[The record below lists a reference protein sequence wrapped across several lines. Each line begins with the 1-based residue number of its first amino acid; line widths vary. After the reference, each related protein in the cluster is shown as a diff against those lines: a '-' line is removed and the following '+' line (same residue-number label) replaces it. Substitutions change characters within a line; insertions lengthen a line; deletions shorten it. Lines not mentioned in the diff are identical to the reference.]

1 MEKDRSTK
9 IIAIAALLVGVVG
22 LSLGFAAFSNTL
34 TISSS
39 AEVKP
44 DPNTFNVDFSATTS
58 GDLSEAPVTPAL
70 TPSTAVE
77 GFEASDGTID
87 NSVAGAPKITK
98 LHATFTEPG
107 QKATYTFSAKNIGE
121 YEAFLKSIVF
131 SNVASGST
139 TKVCTPGT
147 GTTAALVTAACE
159 DITLSIKVGNEAVT
173 TGSVAS
179 ITNHSLAINANDPI
193 VVTIEYAAGGHRADG
208 DFTVAF
214 GDITLTYS
222 SVD

>member
-39 AEVKP
+39 AEVTP
-44 DPNTFNVDFSATTS
+44 DQNTFNVDFSSTTS
-58 GDLSEAPVTPAL
+58 GDLTESAVTPVL
-70 TPSTAVE
+70 TPTGVTNFTAT
-77 GFEASDGTID
+77 DGTID
-87 NSVAGAPKITK
+87 NTVAGAPKITG

-121 YEAFLKSIVF
+121 YEAFLKSIAF
-131 SNVASGST
+131 ENVTGEST
-139 TKVCTPGT
+139 TKVCTPGS
-147 GTTAALVTAACE
+147 GTTAALVTAACA
-159 DITLSIKVGNEAVT
+159 DINVSIKVGSEAVA
-173 TGSVAS
+173 TGSVGS

-214 GDITLTYS
+214 GDIVLTYS

>member
-1 MEKDRSTK
+1 MEKDRGTK

-44 DPNTFNVDFSATTS
+44 DQSKFNVDFSATSSGEVSTS
-58 GDLSEAPVTPAL
+58 PVTAVLSP
-70 TPSTAVE
+70 TGVE
-77 GFEASDGTID
+77 GFTATDGTID
-87 NSVAGAPKITK
+87 NSGDPKITN
-98 LHATFTEPG
+98 LHAKFTEPG
-107 QKATYTFSAKNIGE
+107 QTATYTFSAKNIGE
-121 YEAFLKSIVF
+121 YIAYLKTISF
-131 SNVASGST
+131 ANVAGESA

-147 GTTAALVTAACE
+147 GTTASLVSAACE

-179 ITNHSLAINANDPI
+179 ITNHSLAIDANDPI
-193 VVTIEYAAGGHRADG
+193 VVTITYAAGGHRADG

>member
-1 MEKDRSTK
+1 MEKDRNTK

-39 AEVKP
+39 AEVTP
-44 DPNTFNVDFSATTS
+44 DENTFNVDFSATTS
-58 GDLSEAPVTPAL
+58 GDKSEAPVVPVL
-70 TPSTAVE
+70 TPSTAVT
-77 GFEASDGTID
+77 GFSADEATID
-87 NSVAGAPKITK
+87 NSGAGTPKITG

-121 YEAFLKSIVF
+121 YEAFLKSIAF
-131 SNVASGST
+131 ENVTGEST

-147 GTTAALVTAACE
+147 GTTATLVNAACE
-159 DITLSIKVGNEAVT
+159 DINVSIKVGSEAVA
-173 TGSVAS
+173 TGSVGS
-179 ITNHSLAINANDPI
+179 ITNHSLAIDANDPI
-193 VVTIEYAAGGHRADG
+193 VVTIEYATNGHRADG

-214 GDITLTYS
+214 GDIVLTYS

>member
-39 AEVKP
+39 AEVTP
-44 DPNTFNVDFSATTS
+44 DENTFNVDFSSTTS
-58 GDLSEAPVTPAL
+58 GALQTDPVTPTL
-70 TPSTAVE
+70 TPTGVTGFTATN
-77 GFEASDGTID
+77 GTID
-87 NSVAGAPKITK
+87 NSVAGAPKITG

-121 YEAFLKSIVF
+121 YIAYLKSITF
-131 SNVASGST
+131 ANATGGST
-139 TKVCTPGT
+139 SRVCTPGT
-147 GTTAALVTAACE
+147 NTTASLVTAACD
-159 DITLSIKVGNEAVT
+159 DITVSIKVGDEAVT

-179 ITNHSLAINANDPI
+179 ITNHSLAIGANDPI
-193 VVTIEYAAGGHRADG
+193 VVTIEYAANGDRADG

-214 GDITLTYS
+214 GDITLTYQ

>member
-39 AEVKP
+39 AEVSP
-44 DPNTFNVDFSATTS
+44 DDTTFNVDFSATSS
-58 GDLSEAPVTPAL
+58 GEVSTAPVTPVL
-70 TPSTAVE
+70 TPANVTGFTAT
-77 GFEASDGTID
+77 DGTID
-87 NSVAGAPKITK
+87 NSSDPTITG

-107 QKATYTFSAKNIGE
+107 QKAVYTFSAKNIGE
-121 YEAFLKSIVF
+121 YIAYLKSITF
-131 SNVASGST
+131 ANVSGESS

-147 GTTAALVTAACE
+147 GTTAALVNAACE
-159 DITLSIKVGNEAVT
+159 DITLSIKVGDEAVT

-179 ITNHSLAINANDPI
+179 ITNHSLAIGANDPI
-193 VVTIEYAAGGHRADG
+193 IVTIEYATGGHRADG

-214 GDITLTYS
+214 GDITLMYQ